1 MNAICTTAVAT
12 VGIEII
18 INICKRIKG
27 NNMDYEARIAD
38 IQGAIRIKTSARQ
51 STAVLVNKLARVRTL
66 QIKAEM
72 RDERKRLKAK
82 Q

>member
-1 MNAICTTAVAT
+1 
-12 VGIEII
+12 
-18 INICKRIKG
+18 
-27 NNMDYEARIAD
+27 MDYEARIAD

-51 STAVLVNKLARVRTL
+51 STAVLVNKLAKVRTL